1 MWARGPWAGGLGR
14 MGGATGMGASERTS
28 PEITR
33 SCGSPLAPARVK
45 VVGAVPPQM
54 RSGDGGAAAPV
65 YAVI

>member
-1 MWARGPWAGGLGR
+1 